1 MPRIR
6 CQGVIARNW
15 REPLYIFSLI
25 KVKPVGDGRPSGL
38 RLGVAMKSVPTKVTQ
53 TKKLSIQWK
62 QVPIQTV
69 KDENEWNEIVG
80 WYKENGVDVT
90 RSKTMLHHWLEDNSY
105 HWDHNRRCYILYATY
120 TINYITKEPTQCIRY
135 QLQRTDTE
143 SGNLLGQHIGSS
155 SIKYVNDKFKERTGE
170 SIRKAFG
177 IVDPKEDFKGFQYS
191 PIIWTDKRCL
201 GMNLKNIY
209 KADVSSAYPYNLSK
223 SLPDAHTAVRVPG
236 RVEPTPEYPFAFY
249 IYSNQLAIYNEFD
262 TADYKDHF
270 LNNAFNNYEQWED
283 GYTNRLHY
291 QETDRELTIL
301 MKASQYTLKPEMEE
315 LYAGKALDESCKQT
329 MVAFI
334 GALSSLNPLC
344 NNNNTMRHISS
355 IVYARHIIRMMR
367 LYDIIKSQGGVVE
380 SIATDSIIWASKKD
394 IKVYSEEKYLGS
406 FYLEYRNARAR
417 IARQGVYAIE
427 CDGKLMLV
435 KRQGCSAAGIVKR
448 LEDVDKLLYQPQWRF
463 SKTGEF
469 IYG

>member
-38 RLGVAMKSVPTKVTQ
+38 RLGVTMKSVPSKLTQ

-120 TINYITKEPTQCIRY
+120 TINYITKEPTKCIRY

-191 PIIWTDKRCL
+191 PIIWTDKKCL

-249 IYSNQLAIYNEFD
+249 INSNQLAIYNEFD

-270 LNNAFNNYEQWED
+270 LNNAFNNFEQWED

-291 QETDRELTIL
+291 QEADRELTIL

-315 LYAGKALDESCKQT
+315 LYAGKATDESCKQT

-367 LYDIIKSQGGVVE
+367 LYDRIKGQGGVIE

-394 IKVYSEEKYLGS
+394 IKVYNEEKFLGS

-435 KRQGCSAAGIVKR
+435 KRQGCSSAGIVKR

>member
-1 MPRIR
+1 
-6 CQGVIARNW
+6 
-15 REPLYIFSLI
+15 
-25 KVKPVGDGRPSGL
+25 
-38 RLGVAMKSVPTKVTQ
+38 MKSVPTKVTQ

-191 PIIWTDKRCL
+191 PIIWTDKKCL

-223 SLPDAHTAVRVPG
+223 SLPDAHTAVRVSG

-262 TADYKDHF
+262 TADYRDHF
-270 LNNAFNNYEQWED
+270 LNNAFNNFEQWED

-367 LYDIIKSQGGVVE
+367 LYDRIVNQGGVVE

-394 IKVYSEEKYLGS
+394 IKVYSEEKFLGS

>member
-1 MPRIR
+1 M
-6 CQGVIARNW
+6 
-15 REPLYIFSLI
+15 
-25 KVKPVGDGRPSGL
+25 KPVGDGRPSGL
-38 RLGVAMKSVPTKVTQ
+38 RLGVAMKNVPTKVTQ

-69 KDENEWNEIVG
+69 KDENEWNEIVS

-120 TINYITKEPTQCIRY
+120 TINYITKEPAQCIRY

-191 PIIWTDKRCL
+191 PIIWTDKKCL

-223 SLPDAHTAVRVPG
+223 SLPDAHTAVIVPG

-283 GYTNRLHY
+283 EYTNRLHY

-367 LYDIIKSQGGVVE
+367 LYDRIVNQGGVVE
-380 SIATDSIIWASKKD
+380 SIATDSIIWASKRD

-448 LEDVDKLLYQPQWRF
+448 L
-463 SKTGEF
+463 
-469 IYG
+469 